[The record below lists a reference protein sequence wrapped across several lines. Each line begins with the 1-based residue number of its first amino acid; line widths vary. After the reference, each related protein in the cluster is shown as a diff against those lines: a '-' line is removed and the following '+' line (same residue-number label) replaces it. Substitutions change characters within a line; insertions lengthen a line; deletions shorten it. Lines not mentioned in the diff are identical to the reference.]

1 MQNTERDLRT
11 LLGNYLSA
19 RSSNA
24 KELARRIGCDP
35 RTAEGFRAGRYWPQA
50 KHWIGIVAEFG
61 ADCTDSVFHP
71 AETALRLEKE
81 IRDLEQ
87 QLAARKAAHR
97 QAAVEAKAASPRA
110 AKAVAAALDRTTS
123 NVEREPAP

>member
-1 MQNTERDLRT
+1 MQSAERDLRKT
-11 LLGNYLSA
+11 LGSYLSS

-61 ADCTDSVFHP
+61 ADCTSAVFHP
-71 AETALRLEKE
+71 SETALRLEKE

-97 QAAVEAKAASPRA
+97 QAAVEAKAASAHP
-110 AKAVAAALDRTTS
+110 AKAVAAVLDRPTS